1 MRSGRRALLLGGLVA
16 GVGVF
21 GRRSGHAA
29 ERDPR
34 PLAAQTAWTPP
45 PPQAPVTEGLL
56 QVPDVKLWYW
66 DTGGTGEPIVLL
78 HAFTGSATAWAYQQ
92 PIFARAGYRVIA
104 YSRRGHHKSETGPL
118 DRTGSAAGDLHALVD
133 ALKIDR
139 FHFVG
144 TAGGGFAGP
153 EYALSHPDRLLSM
166 TLASTQG
173 GATNPEFR
181 AALTRIQPQSFR
193 DLPADVR
200 EVGPAYRIANPE
212 GLELWR
218 EQERL
223 STEGRPRVNQTPVH
237 DLTWDNIG
245 RITVPTQ
252 MVTGDADLY
261 MPPPMVRLYAS
272 KLRACETAFVAEAGH
287 AMYWE
292 QPNVFNRLVLE
303 FVRRHRRR

>member
-1 MRSGRRALLLGGLVA
+1 MKSDRRALLLGGLVA
-16 GVGVF
+16 GVGLF

-29 ERDPR
+29 DKDPQ

-45 PPQAPVTEGLL
+45 PPQVPATEGLL
-56 QVPDVKLWYW
+56 QLPDVKLWYW
-66 DTGGTGEPIVLL
+66 DTGGKGEAIVLL
-78 HAFTGSATAWAYQQ
+78 HAFTGSATSWSYQQ

-104 YSRRGHHKSETGPL
+104 YSRRGHHRSETGPL
-118 DRTGSAAGDLHALVD
+118 DRTGSASGDLHALVE

-144 TAGGGFAGP
+144 TAAGGFVGP
-153 EYALSHPDRLLSM
+153 DYALSHPERLLSM

-173 GATNPEFR
+173 GATDPGFR
-181 AALTRIQPQSFR
+181 AAIARTQPQSFR
-193 DLPADVR
+193 DLPPDVR

-212 GLELWR
+212 GLELWK

-223 STEGRPRVNQTPVH
+223 STEGRPRVNQTPVN

-245 RITVPTQ
+245 KIAVPTQ
-252 MVTGDADLY
+252 MFTGDADLY

-272 KLRACETAFVAEAGH
+272 KLRACETSFVAEAGH

-292 QPNVFNRLVLE
+292 QPTAFNRLVLE

>member
-1 MRSGRRALLLGGLVA
+1 MKSERRALLLGTVAA
-16 GVGVF
+16 GVGLF
-21 GRRSGHAA
+21 GRHSADAA
-29 ERDPR
+29 ESDPR
-34 PLAAQTAWTPP
+34 PLAAQTSWPPP
-45 PPQAPVTEGLL
+45 PPQVPATEGLL
-56 QVPDVKLWYW
+56 QWPDVKLSYW
-66 DTGGTGEPIVLL
+66 DTGGNGEPIVLL
-78 HAFTGSATAWAYQQ
+78 HAFTGSASSWSYQQ
-92 PIFARAGYRVIA
+92 PVFARAGYRVIA
-104 YSRRGHHKSETGPL
+104 YSRRGHHGSETGPL
-118 DRTGSAAGDLHALVD
+118 DRTGSASSDLHALVE

-144 TAGGGFAGP
+144 TAGGGFVGP
-153 EYALSHPDRLLSM
+153 DYALSHPERLLSM

-173 GATNPEFR
+173 GATDAAFR

-200 EVGPAYRIANPE
+200 EVGPAYRIANPQ
-212 GLELWR
+212 GLELWK
-218 EQERL
+218 EQERI
-223 STEGRPRVNQTPVH
+223 STDGRPRVNQTPVN

-245 RITVPTQ
+245 RIAVPTQ

-261 MPPPMVRLYAS
+261 MPPPLVRLYAS

-292 QPNVFNRLVLE
+292 QPNAFNRLVLE

>member
-1 MRSGRRALLLGGLVA
+1 M
-16 GVGVF
+16 
-21 GRRSGHAA
+21 
-29 ERDPR
+29 
-34 PLAAQTAWTPP
+34 AAQTVWTR
-45 PPQAPVTEGLL
+45 PPQQAPATEELL
-56 QVPDVKLWYW
+56 QLPDVKLWYW
-66 DTGGTGEPIVLL
+66 DTGGAGEAIVLL
-78 HAFTGSATAWAYQQ
+78 HAFTGSATSWSYQQ

-104 YSRRGHHKSETGPL
+104 YSRRGHHRSETGPL
-118 DRTGSAAGDLHALVD
+118 DRAGSASGDLHALVD

-144 TAGGGFAGP
+144 TAGGGFVGP
-153 EYALSHPDRLLSM
+153 DYALSHPERLLSM

-173 GATNPEFR
+173 GATDPSFR
-181 AALTRIQPQSFR
+181 AALTRSQPQSFR
-193 DLPADVR
+193 DLPPDVR

-212 GLELWR
+212 GLELWK

-223 STEGRPRVNQTPVH
+223 STEGRPRVNQTPVN

-245 RITVPTQ
+245 KITVPAQ
-252 MVTGDADLY
+252 MFTGDADLY
-261 MPPPMVRLYAS
+261 MPPPLARLYAS

-292 QPNVFNRLVLE
+292 QPNAFNRLVLE